1 MMRQVMPRAARPPR
15 AMASTERLLPAWRAR
30 VAPLAP
36 TDSSGRTALGTDG
49 FCANALRL
57 KAPVAAWREASHSYL
72 ARRLATTLMVVA
84 RITTP
89 NTYDNTAWRK
99 AAFRIG
105 LEMMSVSETWKVIP
119 RVRATYAK
127 SPKSGRS
134 RACQSIPPPAE

>member
-1 MMRQVMPRAARPPR
+1 
-15 AMASTERLLPAWRAR
+15 MASTARLLPARRAR
-30 VAPLAP
+30 ADPLAP

-49 FCANALRL
+49 LCANALWL
-57 KAPVAAWREASHSYL
+57 HAPVAASREARHSYL

-105 LEMMSVSETWKVIP
+105 LEMMSVSETWKVMP
-119 RVRATYAK
+119 SVRAT
-127 SPKSGRS
+127 
-134 RACQSIPPPAE
+134 